1 MGIEIIPDMSIEDY
15 HKTDAVG
22 KSVLD
27 NIHKSP
33 AHMKAAKDKIPGPPL
48 ILGSALHCAVLE
60 HETFNNRFIVEPDI
74 DKRTKAGKEEY
85 AVFLIAMKKKGNP
98 IILTQNQLDVVNKM
112 TESLSNHPRIKSLF
126 ENGQPETSI
135 FWEEN
140 TLPCKCRPD
149 WIINKGE
156 YVIDLKTTQDASPE
170 GFAKSM
176 ANYRYHVQDA
186 WYSRGVQVAYGQ
198 LPKAFIFLAVENK
211 PPHNVGIYSLN
222 QDSKDE
228 GWMVAR
234 HDLDKYRDYIKD
246 PEEDRFDGYSRDVVE
261 LSLPKWA
268 FTQF

>member
-15 HKTDAVG
+15 HKTDAVR

-33 AHMKAAKDKIPGPPL
+33 AHMKAAKDKIPGPSL

-74 DKRTKAGKEEY
+74 DKRTKVGKEEY

-112 TESLSNHPRIKSLF
+112 TESLSSHPRVKSLF

-198 LPKAFIFLAVENK
+198 LANAFIFLAVENK